1 VKLAIATDH
10 RGLALKDALVRA
22 LAAAGH
28 ELRDLGSHGP
38 EAVDYP
44 DFAIPLAEMVARGE
58 VERGI
63 LICGTG
69 IGMSIAA
76 NKVPGAMAALVYDE
90 ASLKLSREHN
100 DANIL
105 VLPGNWLTPE
115 TAASWVQLWLELPF
129 AGGRHAPRVA
139 RIEAYDQRR
148 GPVPEA
154 AD

>member
-1 VKLAIATDH
+1 M
-10 RGLALKDALVRA
+10 
-22 LAAAGH
+22 
-28 ELRDLGSHGP
+28 
-38 EAVDYP
+38 DYP

-58 VERGI
+58 VERGV

-90 ASLKLSREHN
+90 ASLRLSREHN

-105 VLPGNWLTPE
+105 VLPGNWLEPE
-115 TAASWVQLWLELPF
+115 TAARWVELWLKLPF